1 MMQVAWQPWKP
12 NITCKILD
20 HRRVKLIDE
29 YPSGC
34 SLMVGSSG
42 WVVDP
47 DILGSSPLGEFPWI
61 TWYRFWQVG
70 LCILLKNCSKK
81 KKKGWWAIFNQGQR
95 IVSKT
100 MTFYYVTV
108 GCINRFLHCAASIF
122 SCKFFLIDWLWQS
135 VNHKP

>member
-12 NITCKILD
+12 NITCKRLD

-29 YPSGC
+29 YSSGC
-34 SLMVGSSG
+34 SLMVGSLG

-47 DILGSSPLGEFPWI
+47 DILGSSPLGELPWI
-61 TWYRFWQVG
+61 TWYT
-70 LCILLKNCSKK
+70 ILAGGIMYPFKKLFQKK
-81 KKKGWWAIFNQGQR
+81 KKKTDWWAIFNQGQR

-108 GCINRFLHCAASIF
+108 ESVNRFLHYAASIF
-122 SCKFFLIDWLWQS
+122 SCKFFLIVGFDNL
-135 VNHKP
+135 

>member
-1 MMQVAWQPWKP
+1 MAALEAEHYLQEIGSQEGKTDWWVPVRVQPNGWKLGMSCRSRHP
-12 NITCKILD
+12 RFIATRGVSLD
-20 HRRVKLIDE
+20 HLRQILAGGIVYPFKKL
-29 YPSGC
+29 
-34 SLMVGSSG
+34 
-42 WVVDP
+42 
-47 DILGSSPLGEFPWI
+47 F
-61 TWYRFWQVG
+61 
-70 LCILLKNCSKK
+70 KK
-81 KKKGWWAIFNQGQR
+81 KKKDWWAIFNQGQR